1 MLLAYNCQPHIY
13 ANRIFPLYG
22 GAALCY
28 DPVMEPDT
36 LEQTTDSS
44 DAEAHRALIGRSMGR
59 WRLLVGRRVLARL
72 AIDNVAPGLEISHLD
87 VLDAVRRAEPEG
99 EVTVGTI
106 ADFMRI
112 DPSRAS
118 RIVSD
123 MVARGAL
130 RREASQADARRI
142 IVVMT
147 DLGKKLML
155 EVQAVKRGVIETIL
169 ADWPQDD
176 VAAFAVLFDKF
187 VAGMERIHQNRENAG
202 HGEKQA
208 TSA

>member
-1 MLLAYNCQPHIY
+1 
-13 ANRIFPLYG
+13 
-22 GAALCY
+22 
-28 DPVMEPDT
+28 MEQEIST
-36 LEQTTDSS
+36 LERETRGS
-44 DAEAHRALIGRSMGR
+44 DAETHRALIGRSMGR

-99 EVTVGTI
+99 EVMVGTI

-147 DLGKKLML
+147 DLGKTLML

-169 ADWPQDD
+169 ADWPEED
-176 VAAFAVLFDKF
+176 VAAFAILFDKF
-187 VAGMERIHQNRENAG
+187 VTGFERIHQNRENTG
-202 HGEKQA
+202 RGDG
-208 TSA
+208 

>member
-1 MLLAYNCQPHIY
+1 
-13 ANRIFPLYG
+13 
-22 GAALCY
+22 
-28 DPVMEPDT
+28 MEQEIST
-36 LEQTTDSS
+36 LECETGN

-155 EVQAVKRGVIETIL
+155 EVQTVKRGVIETIL
-169 ADWPQDD
+169 ADWPEDD

-202 HGEKQA
+202 RGDG
-208 TSA
+208 

>member
-1 MLLAYNCQPHIY
+1 
-13 ANRIFPLYG
+13 
-22 GAALCY
+22 
-28 DPVMEPDT
+28 MEHDT
-36 LEQTTDSS
+36 LEQMTGS

-147 DLGKKLML
+147 ELGKKLML

-169 ADWPQDD
+169 ADWPEED

-202 HGEKQA
+202 RGER
-208 TSA
+208 

>member
-1 MLLAYNCQPHIY
+1 
-13 ANRIFPLYG
+13 
-22 GAALCY
+22 
-28 DPVMEPDT
+28 MEQEVST
-36 LEQTTDSS
+36 LEHETGASDS
-44 DAEAHRALIGRSMGR
+44 EARRASIGRSMGR

-87 VLDAVRRAEPEG
+87 VLDAVRRAEREG

-106 ADFMRI
+106 ADCMRV

-118 RIVSD
+118 RIVSE

-147 DLGKKLML
+147 DAGKKLML

-169 ADWPQDD
+169 VDWPEED

-187 VAGMERIHQNRENAG
+187 VAGMESIHQNRENAG
-202 HGEKQA
+202 HGER
-208 TSA
+208 

>member
-1 MLLAYNCQPHIY
+1 MRTAYSGFMTVLCFAMVPFMEQEITTLK
-13 ANRIFPLYG
+13 RET
-22 GAALCY
+22 GAS
-28 DPVMEPDT
+28 
-36 LEQTTDSS
+36 DS
-44 DAEAHRALIGRSMGR
+44 EAHRASIGRSMGR
-59 WRLLVGRRVLARL
+59 WRLMVGRRVLARL

-123 MVARGAL
+123 MVARRAL

-147 DLGKKLML
+147 DLGKKLVL
-155 EVQAVKRGVIETIL
+155 EVQAVKRGVIESIL
-169 ADWPQDD
+169 ADWPEED
-176 VAAFAVLFDKF
+176 VAAFSILFDKF
-187 VAGMERIHQNRENAG
+187 VTGFEQVYQNRER
-202 HGEKQA
+202 EKKGRIGDG
-208 TSA
+208 SASAP

>member
-1 MLLAYNCQPHIY
+1 MEHDTPEQMT
-13 ANRIFPLYG
+13 G
-22 GAALCY
+22 G
-28 DPVMEPDT
+28 E
-36 LEQTTDSS
+36 

-147 DLGKKLML
+147 DLGKKLMR

-169 ADWPQDD
+169 ADWPADD

-202 HGEKQA
+202 HGDKPA
-208 TSA
+208 TGA